1 MAAATSKPSH
11 RKVIFFMRSTHYI
24 RCAAIGLAALSILT
38 PALASRLNGEWM
50 RDDGLIRAR
59 IARCGGQICA
69 INTRAKNPNGEEKIG
84 DRFIMLVR
92 AAAPGHWTGSA
103 FDPKRKLHYTV
114 DLQLDGDRL
123 MTSGCPADSTF
134 CKSAEWRRAGST
146 AGGSSANRGEYD
158 ASAH

>member
-1 MAAATSKPSH
+1 MPAGTSKPSP
-11 RKVIFFMRSTHYI
+11 RKVIFFMRSIHYI
-24 RCAAIGLAALSILT
+24 RCAAIGLAALSALT
-38 PALASRLNGEWM
+38 PALASPLNGEWM
-50 RDDGLIRAR
+50 RDDGLVRAR

-69 INTRAKNPNGEEKIG
+69 INTWTENPNGEEKIG
-84 DRFIMLVR
+84 DRIIMLVR
-92 AAAPGHWTGSA
+92 AAVPGHWTGSA

-123 MTSGCPADSTF
+123 MTRGCLADRTL

-146 AGGSSANRGEYD
+146 AGGRSANRGEYD